1 MGKAKKST
9 KKFQSKHL
17 KHTIDQRKK
26 VQKHNKLVGKKSSKK
41 SNDDQEPEKEE
52 IFEDMDVEEFFEGG
66 FEVPK
71 ENKTL
76 KKLKKEKAK
85 ESKESES
92 ESSSEDETEL
102 HNADLKDL
110 AKDDPEFYKYLQEN
124 DKDLLD
130 FKAVDPLDAMS
141 GSSDDEDEE
150 ENKETETVPE
160 EDGEQ
165 ENEST
170 EVTMKMVK
178 EWESN
183 LKSKTPTIKTLKN
196 VVIAFKSAANMDSGE
211 SYKFSVTNEDVFNY
225 LMVLVLKTFP
235 LAIQKLT
242 PFKTSS
248 NGTRNLP
255 SGNNKKVAQITTIL
269 KTHAGSLIILLRDVT
284 STETAAL
291 VLQSVQELLPY
302 YISLRKLLKEIVGAV
317 VKLWSSTK
325 EIDTQI
331 ASFAFLNN
339 SSREYPKA
347 LLELVLKST
356 YSSFIKS
363 CRKTNIHNMPMIN
376 FQKNSAVELFGLDQ
390 TLGYQIG
397 FEYVRQLAIHL
408 RNSVNNPTKDGFKTI
423 YNWQYCHSLD
433 FWSRMLS
440 VHCNPEKELESNKK
454 GESPLRQLIYP
465 LVQITIGTIRLLPTA
480 QFFPLRFY
488 LIRSLIRLSQN
499 TGVYIPIFPLLS
511 EVLNSTSFSKFPKP
525 TNLAAI
531 DFDNAI
537 KVSQAYLGTRTYQ
550 NGLIEQFIEL
560 TSEFFVLYCKSVSFP
575 ELITPAV
582 ITLRRY
588 MKKSTNA
595 KFNKQL
601 SNLVDKLK
609 LPNSCK
615 ISNGT
620 RLH

>member
-1 MGKAKKST
+1 
-9 KKFQSKHL
+9 
-17 KHTIDQRKK
+17 
-26 VQKHNKLVGKKSSKK
+26 
-41 SNDDQEPEKEE
+41 
-52 IFEDMDVEEFFEGG
+52 
-66 FEVPK
+66 
-71 ENKTL
+71 
-76 KKLKKEKAK
+76 
-85 ESKESES
+85 
-92 ESSSEDETEL
+92 
-102 HNADLKDL
+102 
-110 AKDDPEFYKYLQEN
+110 
-124 DKDLLD
+124 
-130 FKAVDPLDAMS
+130 
-141 GSSDDEDEE
+141 
-150 ENKETETVPE
+150 
-160 EDGEQ
+160 
-165 ENEST
+165 
-170 EVTMKMVK
+170 
-178 EWESN
+178 
-183 LKSKTPTIKTLKN
+183 
-196 VVIAFKSAANMDSGE
+196 
-211 SYKFSVTNEDVFNY
+211 
-225 LMVLVLKTFP
+225 
-235 LAIQKLT
+235 
-242 PFKTSS
+242 
-248 NGTRNLP
+248 
-255 SGNNKKVAQITTIL
+255 
-269 KTHAGSLIILLRDVT
+269 
-284 STETAAL
+284 
-291 VLQSVQELLPY
+291 
-302 YISLRKLLKEIVGAV
+302 
-317 VKLWSSTK
+317 
-325 EIDTQI
+325 
-331 ASFAFLNN
+331 
-339 SSREYPKA
+339 
-347 LLELVLKST
+347 
-356 YSSFIKS
+356 
-363 CRKTNIHNMPMIN
+363 MPMIN

-595 KFNKQL
+595 KFSKQL
-601 SNLVDKLK
+601 ANLVDKL
-609 LPNSCK
+609 N
-615 ISNGT
+615 SNGKFIEQKRST
-620 RLH
+620 IEYGPSNKAEVAKFLQDIEWDKTPLGAYVATQRAVREAKLKVLRESLAAAEDEEKNKKDADSDDEELDAEDMDVDSEDEE